1 MTRGGDM
8 LHLELFYKDYAGFH
22 IQLATRID
30 ILDCNRHYLCIWLI
44 IVHTLKYLG
53 EVCLLWL

>member
-1 MTRGGDM
+1 M